1 MNRASK
7 RPRKRAGNRAA
18 VTVVPSL
25 LRTTKAQVLAAAVA
39 GVLGWA
45 VTGTVMDNALGVMVG
60 ITLGEVVFLTLSTST
75 LWPMAPQETASAAT
89 REDLAPFADEVL
101 VVLASVLA
109 MVSVV
114 TLHLGTGEDGS
125 GHSAQAV
132 MTLVGVFGAWAC
144 VHQTYAV
151 HYAHLYYVDEDGGID
166 FGPGGA
172 PSYVD
177 FLYLSYAVG
186 MTYGVTDSTVT
197 SRDIR
202 KVVLRHGLVSFVFGL
217 VILGAAINLVTGMFG
232 LG

>member
-1 MNRASK
+1 M
-7 RPRKRAGNRAA
+7 G
-18 VTVVPSL
+18 VVVPSL
-25 LRTTKAQVLAAAVA
+25 LRTTKAQVVTAAVA
-39 GVLGWA
+39 GVLGYA
-45 VTGTVMDNALGVMVG
+45 VVGAFVDTAMGIMGG
-60 ITLGEVVFLTLSTST
+60 ITLGEVVFLTLSSTT
-75 LWPMAPQETASAAT
+75 LWPMTPRDTADSAT
-89 REDLAPFADEVL
+89 REDLAPFADEML
-101 VVLASVLA
+101 VAVAAVLA

-114 TLHLGTGEDGS
+114 TLHLGASGSGS

-151 HYAHLYYVDEDGGID
+151 HYAHLYYVDDDGGID
-166 FGPGGA
+166 FGPDGT

-202 KVVLRHGLVSFVFGL
+202 KVVLRHSLLSVIFGM
-217 VILGAAINLVTGMFG
+217 VILGAAINLVTGIFG